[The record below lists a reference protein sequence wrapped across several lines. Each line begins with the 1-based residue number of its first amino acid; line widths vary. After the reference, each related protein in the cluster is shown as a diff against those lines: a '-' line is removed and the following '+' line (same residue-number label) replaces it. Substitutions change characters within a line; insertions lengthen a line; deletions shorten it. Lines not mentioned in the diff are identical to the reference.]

1 MYRQMPYAMLLL
13 CVHSAWCNEMQ
24 ARITTDELAKDVA
37 GAEALVNRHKEN
49 KAEIDARTKELNRF
63 IQKGNSLI
71 AEKNFLRAEVSV
83 STTEAVFLTSHY
95 HHLLFKLSI

>member
-1 MYRQMPYAMLLL
+1 
-13 CVHSAWCNEMQ
+13 MQ

-71 AEKNFLRAEVSV
+71 AAKNFLSAEVSNR
-83 STTEAVFLTSHY
+83 FQ
-95 HHLLFKLSI
+95 